1 MIDPDGWLHTGDQA
15 RIEEGRIYITGRI
28 KDILV
33 LSNGEKVPPV
43 DMEAAIC
50 LNPLFDQALVVG
62 EGKPSLGA
70 VLVLNSDLWFGFAK
84 ELGLDPFE
92 RESLDNEHLHRK
104 VLSRLRE
111 QLHEFPGYAKIRHVI
126 LTLDPWT
133 MEDDLVTPTLK
144 VKRAKVQA
152 RFAERI
158 EALYEQ

>member
-1 MIDPDGWLHTGDQA
+1 MQA
-15 RIEEGRIYITGRI
+15 SCHAPLLESIFSGLMRLKFLLFDDIEL
-28 KDILV
+28 DV
-33 LSNGEKVPPV
+33 
-43 DMEAAIC
+43 MEAAIC